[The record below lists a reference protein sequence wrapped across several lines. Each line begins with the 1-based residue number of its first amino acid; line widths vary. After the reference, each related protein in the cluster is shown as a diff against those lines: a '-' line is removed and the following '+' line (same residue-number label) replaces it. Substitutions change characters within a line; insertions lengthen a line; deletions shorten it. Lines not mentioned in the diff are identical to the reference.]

1 MTDLDET
8 DLDAINRDLEVMEA
22 AGLDPKQKTMVR
34 AAWVTRNFVLR
45 SALASKPIEEWTVD
59 DVIRAVKE
67 AG

>member
-1 MTDLDET
+1 MTDLDV
-8 DLDAINRDLEVMEA
+8 DAINRDLEVMKT